1 MGGLGSA
8 AGPGSLKMVLIDQ
21 EPLRKKAAQ
30 DCSREVTRLEKL
42 RADWKRFEQE
52 DRPLFER
59 WMAQKFGALVSELR
73 EGESSLR
80 EKERLVAEVNV
91 IVMFGEARSQRA
103 AYKMVLERRAAP
115 PPEAPPRDSDDEDL
129 DDEDADFGGAAGF
142 HGGTGD
148 PEADRWLFDEFLE
161 INFGV
166 YAEDLT
172 KAEYA
177 ELLARFKKEVLGEI
191 PNPKKHAAPGQAKAP
206 APVKPGAERL
216 KELYR
221 QLVRRLHPDTR
232 KDSSPSVTAL
242 WHEVQDA
249 YATGNVERLEML
261 FALSEMTGQTFNP
274 STTLFQMRSALR
286 ELKRSIQAVL
296 RSLSGAKKDPA
307 WGFAQTQE
315 HAALHDRIE
324 KQLLRDRAGQ
334 MSALAKINA
343 LLASWEKTT
352 KKRKPSTPKVARKTP
367 RSSSRQGE

>member
-1 MGGLGSA
+1 
-8 AGPGSLKMVLIDQ
+8 
-21 EPLRKKAAQ
+21 
-30 DCSREVTRLEKL
+30 LEKL

-59 WMAQKFGALVSELR
+59 WMAQKFGALISELR

-80 EKERLVAEVNV
+80 EKESLVAEVNL
-91 IVMFGEARSQRA
+91 IVMFGEARSQKA

-115 PPEAPPRDSDDEDL
+115 PPEAPPWGSDQQDSADSADSDDEA
-129 DDEDADFGGAAGF
+129 ADFGGADGF

-177 ELLARFKKEVLGEI
+177 ELLARFKKEVLGEV
-191 PNPKKHAAPGQAKAP
+191 PNPKKHAAPGHAKAQ

-232 KDSSPSVTAL
+232 KDSNPSATAL

-286 ELKRSIQAVL
+286 ELTRSIQAVL

-307 WGFAQTQE
+307 WGFAQTHE
-315 HAALHDRIE
+315 HEALHGQIE

-334 MSALAKINA
+334 MSALARINA

-352 KKRKPSTPKVARKTP
+352 KKRKPSNPKAARTTP
-367 RSSSRQGE
+367 RSGTRQGE